1 MELAFLLRSDGVVDI
16 ALPAEWSGLEQ
27 ALNDSLGTRAPRGDD
42 SPAPSTYWLDRTLAR
57 IRRNDG
63 SPAELSSGNMSTISL
78 ADGQL
83 IVSADYETFEEV
95 RLPIVQA
102 VELLHRWR
110 TEAILTASRLPTAY
124 DDAYPTCERAYAS
137 LRIFSSELEPEA
149 IDSLLGGEHSTGYRI
164 GDPISSRS
172 GGLRTTNAWIL
183 SSEKHVDS
191 RDLSRHIDW
200 LLDSV
205 DLDELV
211 ALGPERS
218 ASMDI
223 FCFWESKSGH
233 GGPRLHPGLMTRLGR
248 LNLEIGF
255 DVYGPA

>member
-1 MELAFLLRSDGVVDI
+1 MEAAFVLRADGVVDI

-27 ALNDSLGTRAPRGDD
+27 ALNDSLGTRPPRGDD
-42 SPAPSTYWLDRTLAR
+42 LPAPSTYWLDFTLAR

-63 SPAELSSGNMSTISL
+63 SPVELSSGNMSTISF
-78 ADGQL
+78 ADGHL
-83 IVSADYETFEEV
+83 IVSADYDTFEEV
-95 RLPIVQA
+95 RLPIA
-102 VELLHRWR
+102 EALELLDRWR
-110 TEAILTASRLPTAY
+110 TEAILTASRLPASY
-124 DDAYPTCERAYAS
+124 DDGYPTCARTYAS
-137 LRIFSSELEPEA
+137 LRVFSSDMEPEA
-149 IDSLLGGEHSTGYRI
+149 IDWLLGVEHSTGYRI

-172 GGLRTTNAWIL
+172 GGVRTTNAWFL

-205 DLDELV
+205 DADELV

-255 DVYGPA
+255 DVYGPK